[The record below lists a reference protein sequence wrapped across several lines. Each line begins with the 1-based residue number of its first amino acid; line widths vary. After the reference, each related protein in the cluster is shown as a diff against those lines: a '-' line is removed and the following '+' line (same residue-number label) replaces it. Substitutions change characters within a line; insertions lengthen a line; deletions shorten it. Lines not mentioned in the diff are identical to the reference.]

1 MSERTDK
8 LRTKLMPGDKNVIAS
23 PLVLIDKIIFPPL
36 YIKPGITKQLAKV
49 SDKKGKCFEYQCN
62 TFPGISIEK
71 NKIEIFDCPDIRK
84 LAKDPHFIESVNDV
98 ASRAWT
104 FSKSVIQNLLY
115 FRREKE
121 AMLDSQMVSS
131 ENTTGILVAK

>member
-49 SDKKGKCFEYQCN
+49 SDKKCKCFEYQCN